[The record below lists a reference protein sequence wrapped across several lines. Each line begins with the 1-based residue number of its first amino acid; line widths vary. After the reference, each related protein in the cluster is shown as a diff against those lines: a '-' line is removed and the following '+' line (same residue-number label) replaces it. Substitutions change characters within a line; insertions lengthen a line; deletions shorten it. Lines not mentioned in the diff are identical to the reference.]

1 MDFLGRPINSTF
13 DEDIDIQNHDLEGVK
28 QIEAKQLNV
37 NELLIGEMDVNDEI
51 IKLKQQ
57 VSRLEQIIQEL
68 TQTDGPLNFLAET

>member
-1 MDFLGRPINSTF
+1 MDFLGRPINTTF

-68 TQTDGPLNFLAET
+68 TDIKLNN

>member
-1 MDFLGRPINSTF
+1 MDFLGRPINTTF
-13 DEDIDIQNHDLEGVK
+13 DEDIDIQNHDLEGIK

-57 VSRLEQIIQEL
+57 VSRLEQIIKEL
-68 TQTDGPLNFLAET
+68 TDIKLNN

>member
-1 MDFLGRPINSTF
+1 MDFLGRPINTTF

-57 VSRLEQIIQEL
+57 VSRLEQIIKEL
-68 TQTDGPLNFLAET
+68 TDIKLNN